1 MWPAKHVD
9 QIVYGAP
16 QIHSQHYIPSTCL
29 WIPEQHREIC
39 FRNEDVYRVKR
50 RMSVTYPQVFFFK
63 KKEEERRKGNFWR
76 YFPTLYHYSHKP
88 HSRPSLFISQRCDQ
102 MILLWKEQDYKE
114 INEIMALRH
123 RESLALA
130 NMTTTK
136 WENRADHLCINSSP
150 NRTTHKL
157 HRDLSNETMALK
169 WKRQITINTT
179 ELTSSR
185 SEHQLWLL
193 EIQMPIT
200 QISKA

>member
-1 MWPAKHVD
+1 MVPHKF
-9 QIVYGAP
+9 
-16 QIHSQHYIPSTCL
+16 IPSIISQALVFGYLNNTERL
-29 WIPEQHREIC
+29 WRYFP
-39 FRNEDVYRVKR
+39 
-50 RMSVTYPQVFFFK
+50 
-63 KKEEERRKGNFWR
+63 NFWR

-114 INEIMALRH
+114 INEIMALWH

-136 WENRADHLCINSSP
+136 WQNRADHLCINSSP

-157 HRDLSNETMALK
+157 HRDLSKETMALK

-179 ELTSSR
+179 ELTNSR
-185 SEHQLWLL
+185 FEHQLW
-193 EIQMPIT
+193 
-200 QISKA
+200 